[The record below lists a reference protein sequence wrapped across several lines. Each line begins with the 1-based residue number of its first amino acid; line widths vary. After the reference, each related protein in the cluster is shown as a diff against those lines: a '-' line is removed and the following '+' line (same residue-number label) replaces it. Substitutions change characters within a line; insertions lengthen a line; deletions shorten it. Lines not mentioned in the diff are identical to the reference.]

1 MTPTRERE
9 TTAAANGRPVTG
21 SAVADLRR
29 QVRDLTTQWRVQGR
43 YTPRSDNWMR
53 GFAPDFSRELA
64 RRGLLG
70 LAWPTEYGAGLGQVA
85 RLAVTE
91 ELLRAGAPV
100 AAHWI
105 GERQIGPAVL
115 RYGSPE
121 LRAEIL
127 PLIARA
133 EAVFCLGM
141 SEPEAGS
148 DLAAVRT
155 TAEAVPGGWTVDG
168 RKMWTTGAH
177 HATHV
182 YLLARTART
191 ERKQHGLTEF
201 VVDMDTAGI
210 QVTPIVD
217 LAGEHHFNEITFSD
231 VHVPAHRL
239 LGTVGQGWRQVVE
252 QLSFE
257 RGGPERVLSTYP
269 LLARCVEALA
279 GDPPHAGDLCIDL
292 GRLTARL
299 ATLRRLAL
307 QVARLVDEGQAP
319 TVEAATLKYLG
330 NAFENDVV
338 DFARRVCRRI
348 PDPALRAAFDQALL
362 ASPGFT
368 IRGGAADV
376 LLSLIAKQET
386 RT

>member
-1 MTPTRERE
+1 MTAV
-9 TTAAANGRPVTG
+9 TTGHPASVTDIAA
-21 SAVADLRR
+21 LRH
-29 QVRDLTTQWRVQGR
+29 QVRDLTARWRDQGR
-43 YTPRSDNWMR
+43 YVPRSDNWMR
-53 GFAPDFSRELA
+53 GFDPDFSRELA
-64 RRGLLG
+64 RLGLLG
-70 LAWPTEYGAGLGQVA
+70 LAWPTEYGGGLGHVA

-115 RYGSPE
+115 RNGSPA

-127 PLIARA
+127 PLVARA
-133 EAVFCLGM
+133 EALFCLGM
-141 SEPEAGS
+141 SEPDAGS

-155 TAEAVPGGWTVDG
+155 FAQTVSGGWEVNG
-168 RKMWTTGAH
+168 RKIWTSGAH
-177 HATHV
+177 RATHL
-182 YLLARTART
+182 YLLARTHRG
-191 ERKQHGLTEF
+191 ERKHHGLTEF
-201 VVDMDTAGI
+201 IVDMETPGI
-210 QVTPIVD
+210 EVTPIVD
-217 LAGEHHFNEITFSD
+217 IAGEHHFNEITFTD
-231 VHVPAHRL
+231 VHVPTHRV
-239 LGTVGQGWRQVVE
+239 LGAVGEGWRQVVE

-257 RGGPERVLSTYP
+257 RGGPERILSTYT
-269 LLARCVEALA
+269 LLAQCLDALTAVPGEAAHL
-279 GDPPHAGDLCIDL
+279 HADL

-307 QVARLVDEGQAP
+307 QVARLIDDGDAP

-330 NAFENDVV
+330 NAFENDVIDV
-338 DFARRVCRRI
+338 ARRVCRRTANV
-348 PDPALRAAFDQALL
+348 ALRAALDQALL

-376 LLSLIAKQET
+376 LLSIVTKQET